1 MRAEIL
7 IAPPLSHRGEKM
19 LRALARVAPPGSV
32 VTSRY
37 SGQCKVLVIYGP
49 GAPVRLQQAAQHRAG
64 GGRVV
69 MWDLGYWDREA
80 TMRLSVDTL
89 HPTAAQLELAPDTA
103 RGAFF
108 LRQDADP
115 AGPIMLVGLG
125 PKSCVAYGYAPMQ
138 WEHRQLDALRARFP
152 GREILWRPKGDK
164 PTLIRGTTLRHG
176 MPIHEALSGCSL
188 VVCRH
193 SNVAVDACIAG
204 VPVECEDGAA
214 LALYH
219 GNPEPTI
226 EQRARF
232 LQRLSWFNWGF
243 NEAQACWNWIAQL
256 TR

>member
-1 MRAEIL
+1 
-7 IAPPLSHRGEKM
+7 
-19 LRALARVAPPGSV
+19 V
-32 VTSRY
+32 
-37 SGQCKVLVIYGP
+37 
-49 GAPVRLQQAAQHRAG
+49 
-64 GGRVV
+64 
-69 MWDLGYWDREA
+69 
-80 TMRLSVDTL
+80 RLSVDTL
-89 HPTAAQLELAPDTA
+89 HPTAAQLALAPDIHRAT
-103 RGAFF
+103 FE
-108 LRQDADP
+108 LREDADP

-125 PKSCVAYGYAPMQ
+125 PKSCVAYGYAPMA
-138 WEHRQLDALRARFP
+138 WEQRQLDALRARFP

-164 PTLIRGTTLRHG
+164 ATPLRGTTLRHG
-176 MPIHEALSGCSL
+176 MPIAQALQGCGL

-219 GNPEPTI
+219 GNPEPTR

-243 NEAQACWNWIAQL
+243 NEAGPCWNWIAKL

>member
-37 SGQCKVLVIYGP
+37 AGQCDLLVIYGP
-49 GAPVRLQQAAQHRAG
+49 GAPVRLQQSAQHRARG
-64 GGRVV
+64 GHVV
-69 MWDLGYWDREA
+69 MWDLGYWDRDA
-80 TMRLSVDTL
+80 TVRLAVDTL
-89 HPTAAQLELAPDTA
+89 HPTAAQLDLAPEIHRAT
-103 RGAFF
+103 FN
-108 LRQDADP
+108 LRDDADP

-138 WEHRQLDALRARFP
+138 WETRQLDFLRARFP
-152 GREILWRPKGDK
+152 GREIFWRPKGDK
-164 PTLIRGTTLRHG
+164 PTTMRGTTLRHG
-176 MPIHEALSGCSL
+176 MPIHEAMAGCSL

-219 GNPEPTI
+219 GNAHPTR
-226 EQRARF
+226 EERTRF
-232 LQRLSWFNWGF
+232 LQRLAWFNWGF
-243 NEAQACWNWIAQL
+243 NEAQACWNWISKL